1 MLIFLTCTIVGQC
14 SINDNAVTLDRRACS
29 FGSYAIFKLKVNRA
43 LEKLGCHTEGTTCD
57 DCSLSSLGDCG
68 LFGTLAEYTEEA
80 GDPAFQSIQTAL
92 AACVDPNLGNVNA
105 SGVVNAIKTS
115 PDILC
120 GRVGSVSSDVVTAM
134 TVLVAVSTSLFAWQI
149 SQEKKR
155 YGQYQAL
162 KDDSNYLSVSAGG
175 PFQ

>member
-57 DCSLSSLGDCG
+57 DCSLRSLGDCG

-80 GDPAFQSIQTAL
+80 GDPEFQSIQTAL
-92 AACVDPNLGNVNA
+92 AACVDPSLGNVNA

-149 SQEKKR
+149 SQERRGHK
-155 YGQYQAL
+155 YQPL
-162 KDDSNYLSVSAGG
+162 RNEDFNSEL
-175 PFQ
+175 